1 MTFMEIEPEDIYTF
15 ERKVLVDIRSPQEYK
30 EFHIP
35 KAINIPLFDDEEKKL
50 IGMLYRQEG
59 EQKAKAEGY
68 SIASKKIE
76 KLFAKF
82 RSLKE
87 EYKEVIIYCWRGGL
101 RSQELCYVLDR
112 AGIDVMRLKG
122 GYRAYR
128 QFILSDME
136 KRLKEMNFLVLTG
149 KTGVGKSK
157 ILSLLKRKGIPVID
171 VEKLAKDRGSVFGK
185 VGRRERVSQKMFDA
199 LLYEEIRG
207 LNSSLVFMEDE
218 SRWVGNIHLPEALW
232 KRKEMGIFIEIRTDI
247 ELRIKNILD
256 EYTKEEGW
264 KEDVI
269 SSLKKVR
276 KYMGEENYKRV
287 LNLLTAGDYEKAAEL
302 LIQEYYD
309 RRYKY
314 GGRPK
319 IILEYKSMD
328 EVVEELMDI
337 YRGISES
344 LSALN
349 V

>member
-59 EQKAKAEGY
+59 EERAKVEGY

-76 KLFAKF
+76 ELFAKF

-101 RSQELCYVLDR
+101 RSQELCYVLDG

-136 KRLKEMNFLVLTG
+136 RRLKEMNFLVLTG

-171 VEKLAKDRGSVFGK
+171 VEELAKDRGSVFGK
-185 VGRRERVSQKMFDA
+185 VGRKERVSQKMFDA

-207 LNSSLVFMEDE
+207 LNSSLLFMEDE

-232 KRKEMGIFIEIRTDI
+232 KRKERGIFIEIRTDI
-247 ELRIKNILD
+247 ELRIKNILE
-256 EYTKEEGW
+256 EYTREEGW

-276 KYMGEENYKRV
+276 KYMGEENYRRV
-287 LNLLTAGDYEKAAEL
+287 LNLLASEDYEKAVEL
-302 LIQEYYD
+302 LIREYYD
-309 RRYKY
+309 RRYRY

-328 EVVEELMDI
+328 EVVEELVDI
-337 YRGISES
+337 YRGFSEG